1 MSQSG
6 FEVCIVSTGRCIPE
20 RTLSNL
26 ELEHISGH
34 SNAWIIERTGVVE
47 RHVAAPDQ
55 TTSQLAAHA
64 ARQACER
71 GGIRPEDVGLIIVAS
86 VTGETHFPTTACW
99 LQAALGNVKAFVF
112 DVTVGCAG
120 FVYALSIA
128 ESLLQADMAENAL
141 VVGADRVTG
150 ITDYTD
156 ARSCILFGDGAGA
169 VLLQRRPCGQ
179 SRQGL
184 LATRLFA
191 DGTKAGLL
199 FRPLDANASPD
210 HPAHASTG
218 SAFMHM
224 EGRSVYQHAVRC
236 METAVRSVL
245 DKAGL
250 MLSDIDWIIPHQA
263 NLRIIEAL
271 TERLGVAAARVYSNI
286 ARYGNT
292 SAASIPI
299 CMDEMSEQG
308 LFKAGQRILL
318 CTFGTGFTWGASVLS
333 WVRGRIAPGI
343 VGGLV

>member
-1 MSQSG
+1 MKDSI
-6 FEVCIVSTGRCIPE
+6 FDIVITATGRCIPE
-20 RTLSNL
+20 RILSNEDL
-26 ELEHISGH
+26 KELCGH
-34 SNAWIIERTGVVE
+34 SSEWIIERTGVVE
-47 RHVAAPDQ
+47 RHLAAPDQ
-55 TTSQLAAHA
+55 TTSQLAASA

-71 GGIRPEDVGLIIVAS
+71 AGVDPVDIGLIVVAS

-99 LQAALGNVKAFVF
+99 LQAALGNSSAFVF

-128 ESLLQADMAENAL
+128 QSLLESDMACNAL

-156 ARSCILFGDGAGA
+156 PRSCILFGDGAGA
-169 VLLQRRPCGQ
+169 VLLERRAAGATQP
-179 SRQGL
+179 RQGL
-184 LATRLFA
+184 LASQLFA
-191 DGTKAGLL
+191 DGSKAGLL

-210 HPAHASTG
+210 HPAHASSG

-236 METAVRSVL
+236 MESAVGSVL
-245 DKAGL
+245 DKAG
-250 MLSDIDWIIPHQA
+250 MLLSEIDWIIPHQA
-263 NLRIIEAL
+263 NARIIDAL

-299 CMDEMSEQG
+299 CLDEMNQLG
-308 LFKAGQRILL
+308 LLQRGQRILM
-318 CTFGTGFTWGASVLS
+318 CSFGTGFTWGATVLS
-333 WVRGRIAPGI
+333 WV
-343 VGGLV
+343 